1 MLRSPPDFLGLGES
15 VSDFRAV
22 IMPIRRTT
30 IIILMG
36 ITGGR
41 TTLIPNHT
49 RIITVATDTAGTTE
63 VELTTATIG
72 IIITSTIELISLSKL
87 WN

>member
-1 MLRSPPDFLGLGES
+1 
-15 VSDFRAV
+15 
-22 IMPIRRTT
+22 
-30 IIILMG
+30 MG